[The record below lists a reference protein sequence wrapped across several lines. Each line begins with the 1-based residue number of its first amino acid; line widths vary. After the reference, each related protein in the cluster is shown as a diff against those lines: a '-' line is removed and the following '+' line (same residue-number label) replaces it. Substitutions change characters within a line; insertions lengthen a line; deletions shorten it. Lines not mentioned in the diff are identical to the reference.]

1 MATIQGVYMALFGR
15 PADPLGLQ
23 YFNGATNNGANLTAI
38 GDLAATA
45 EYQGRF
51 VGMSNSQIVTSI
63 FQSLYNR
70 APDTAG
76 LTFFTNALTSGQLNI
91 NNIAIAIYDGAQGAD
106 LTMRN
111 LKEAAANAFT
121 AAVDT
126 TSEIN
131 GYSGSAAV
139 AKAVAFLA
147 GVTTTA
153 PTQAQIDAAVSSA
166 TAAITPGG
174 NLTMTNQLGETITGT
189 AANET
194 INAVLNATNPNSST
208 GTFNTG
214 DIVNGGGGTD
224 TMNITVTTTGNV
236 LPTGATVS
244 NVEIVNI
251 NQSAASAT
259 GITPTAFAGVKELW
273 QIDTTAAGGTF
284 QDVNGVGNDMIIG
297 FRGAGQAV
305 NDFVT
310 ATGNVPKIS
319 IALDGVANGSAVGP
333 RETVAGS
340 LKTVEFSGSTVD
352 NGTLLVRGFGTS
364 IETFNG
370 SLTSKTIL
378 TIDTAPAAA
387 LAQVQ
392 EVNLGGS
399 TGAITYNSSNFTT
412 SFKSLIGG
420 SGNDILTANNATANA
435 PTLSVDAGAGNDT
448 INFVNTKSAV
458 ASASSL
464 TGGAGAD
471 KFVLTGASNL
481 VAANSTAA
489 LKASLTTIT
498 DFNAA
503 EDSLNITGM
512 ALGGRVAQNV
522 VNAAA
527 TGADLF
533 AVTTAVAGVTAVGQ
547 HAFFEFGGD
556 TYLFGN
562 KAGAGL
568 QTTDVLVQMVGVDV
582 SSLTAA
588 NLIG

>member
-131 GYSGSAAV
+131 GYSGPAAA

-153 PTQAQIDAAVSSA
+153 PTPAQIDAAVASA
-166 TAAITPGG
+166 TSAISTSA
-174 NLTMTNQLGETITGT
+174 NIAMTNQLGETINGT
-189 AANET
+189 SANET

-208 GTFNTG
+208 STFNTG
-214 DIVNGGGGTD
+214 DIVNGGGGID
-224 TMNITVTTTGNV
+224 TMNITVTTIGNV
-236 LPTGATVS
+236 LPAGASVS

-259 GITPTAFAGVKELW
+259 GITPTAFAGVKEVW
-273 QIDTTAAGGTF
+273 QIDTSAAGGTF
-284 QDVNGVGNDMIIG
+284 QNVTGVGNDVTIG
-297 FRGAGQAV
+297 FRGAGQNV
-305 NDFVT
+305 NNIVT
-310 ATGNVPKIS
+310 TTGNVPTMHLAFDDVSNSTIL
-319 IALDGVANGSAVGP
+319 A
-333 RETVAGS
+333 RETAGGS
-340 LKTVEFSGSTVD
+340 LKTIDFKGDTVAGNYIFINSDAAAVEGFKGAVTSNSTVFLSANTAASRALVQEVDLSGSTGNV
-352 NGTLLVRGFGTS
+352 
-364 IETFNG
+364 TFNAG
-370 SLTSKTIL
+370 
-378 TIDTAPAAA
+378 
-387 LAQVQ
+387 
-392 EVNLGGS
+392 
-399 TGAITYNSSNFTT
+399 NFTNA
-412 SFKSLIGG
+412 FKSLIGG
-420 SGNDILTANNATANA
+420 SGNDSLFVSNAIANA
-435 PTLSVDAGAGNDT
+435 PTLSIDAGAGNDR

-464 TGGAGAD
+464 TGGEGGD
-471 KFVLTGASNL
+471 TFVLTGGSNL

-503 EDSLNITGM
+503 QDTLNITGM

-533 AVTTAVAGVTAVGQ
+533 AVTQAVAGVTAVGQ
-547 HAFFEFGGD
+547 HAFFQFDGD

-562 KAGAGL
+562 IAGAGL
-568 QTTDVLVQMVGVDV
+568 QNTDALIQLVGLDV

>member
-23 YFNGATNNGANLTAI
+23 YFNSATNNGANLTAI

-76 LTFFTNALTSGQLNI
+76 LTFFTNALTTGQLNI

-106 LTMRN
+106 LTIRN

-126 TSEIN
+126 SAEIN
-131 GYSGSAAV
+131 GYSGGAAV

-153 PTQAQIDAAVSSA
+153 PTPAQIDAAVASA
-166 TAAITPGG
+166 TSAVTSTANIA
-174 NLTMTNQLGETITGT
+174 MTNQLGETITGT
-189 AANET
+189 NANET
-194 INAVLNATNPNSST
+194 INAVLNAASPSST
-208 GTFNTG
+208 SGTFNTG

-236 LPTGATVS
+236 LPAGASVS

-251 NQSAASAT
+251 NQSQASAT

-273 QIDTTAAGGTF
+273 QIDTSAAGGTF
-284 QDVNGVGNDMIIG
+284 QNVTGVGNDVTIG
-297 FRGAGQAV
+297 FRGAGQAIG
-305 NDFVT
+305 NSVT
-310 ATGNVPKIS
+310 TTGNVPTMHLAFDDTANSTI
-319 IALDGVANGSAVGP
+319 IA
-333 RETVAGS
+333 RETAANS
-340 LKTVEFSGSTVD
+340 LKSIDFKGDATPGSYIYVYSEAAAVESFKGSITSDTSVYLGASTAGARATVQSVDLSGSTGNLTV
-352 NGTLLVRGFGTS
+352 NYTS
-364 IETFNG
+364 F
-370 SLTSKTIL
+370 
-378 TIDTAPAAA
+378 DT
-387 LAQVQ
+387 
-392 EVNLGGS
+392 N
-399 TGAITYNSSNFTT
+399 
-412 SFKSLIGG
+412 FKSLIGG
-420 SGNDILTANNATANA
+420 SGNDKLYVANSIANA
-435 PTLSVDAGAGNDT
+435 ATLSVDAGAGNDQ
-448 INFVNTKSAV
+448 INFYNTKSAV
-458 ASASSL
+458 AGATSL
-464 TGGAGAD
+464 TGGAGND
-471 KFVLTGASNL
+471 IFNLSGGSNL
-481 VAANSTAA
+481 VAANSTNA

-503 EDSLNITGM
+503 EDALNITGM

-522 VNAAA
+522 VNGVAN
-527 TGADLF
+527 GADLF
-533 AVTTAVAGVTAVGQ
+533 AVTQAVAGVTPVGQ

-562 KAGAGL
+562 IAGAGL
-568 QTTDVLVQMVGVDV
+568 QATDALIQLVGVNV
-582 SSLTAA
+582 GSLNGT